1 MKKRIVALLLSAV
14 MAVGML
20 AGCGGGSD
28 KGAADQGAAAGQEAS
43 GSEQKES
50 ADAGA
55 ETETPVSDE
64 KIDVLNQSETMRM
77 TVVCLQGYTQPDSQI
92 EQWLEERYNLDI
104 TVVALPG
111 WSDATA
117 KITLLMT
124 DETQRPDIIWWW
136 NMEEDFVKW
145 VDAGLLVD
153 VAPYMEKYT
162 VMRDYYNDV
171 DPTVLFYAASDDG
184 AIYRIPG
191 DVAEPCC
198 ETLWIR
204 QDWLDNLGLQVPT
217 TLDEL
222 EDVLYAF
229 TNDDPD
235 GNGVKD
241 TYGLGGDGYDIRSF
255 WPWIQGSGEGYGKD
269 GFVRKADGTYVYGAA
284 TEDRRIWLERVAKLY
299 ADGVITPNIITDT
312 DRDEEMANGG
322 FGVTHSWVNYNNP
335 SNGTMKSFY
344 ATNPDAKWVPIDM
357 VKGDNGNP
365 QDNPCSVPAW
375 CYFGITNV
383 CSDPERAY
391 AIWDDMAQPENYVHR
406 RFGVEGEH
414 YKDNGDGTYEFII
427 TGDSEENNTQ
437 NIGIKLFQD
446 LFARKD
452 EYNIDNSK
460 ETSELFEK
468 VIANSRDAAKM
479 LVEKKN
485 PAAYVVNNELGTD
498 VGDISK
504 EYMWSVIGGSKS
516 VDSWDSYIKDLED
529 AGLLEMTDEMTALQN
544 EQSAQ
549 LEEYLKTHGN

>member
-20 AGCGGGSD
+20 AGCGGSG
-28 KGAADQGAAAGQEAS
+28 KGAADQGSSSGQEAS
-43 GSEQKES
+43 GSQQGG
-50 ADAGA
+50 AGS
-55 ETETPVSDE
+55 ETPVSDE

-104 TVVALPG
+104 SVVALPG
-111 WSDATA
+111 WSDAVA

-153 VAPYMEKYT
+153 VSPYMEKYT
-162 VMRDYYNDV
+162 VMRDYYDGI
-171 DPTVLFYAASDDG
+171 DPAILFYAASEGG

-191 DVAEPCC
+191 DVAEACC

-204 QDWLDNLGLQVPT
+204 QDWLDNLGLEVPT

-241 TYGLGGDGYDIRSF
+241 TYGLGGDGYDIRTF
-255 WPWIQGSGEGYGKD
+255 WPWIQGSGEGLGGD
-269 GFVRKADGTYVYGAA
+269 GFKVKDDGTYVFGAA
-284 TEDRRIWLERVAKLY
+284 TEDRKIWLERVAKLY

-322 FGVTHSWVNYNNP
+322 FGVTYNWVNYNNP
-335 SNGTMKSFY
+335 TNATMKSFY

-357 VKGDNGNP
+357 VAGDNNNP
-365 QDNPCSVPAW
+365 QDDPATVAAW

-391 AIWDDMAQPENYVHR
+391 AIWDDMAQPENYLHR

-414 YKDNGDGTYEFII
+414 YKDNGDGTYEII
-427 TGDSEENNTQ
+427 ISGDSEENNAQ

-446 LFARKD
+446 LFSRKD
-452 EYNIDNSK
+452 EYNIENSK
-460 ETSELFEK
+460 ETADLFEK
-468 VIANSRDAAKM
+468 VAANSRDAFKN

-485 PAAYVVNNELGTD
+485 PAAYEVNDELGTD
-498 VGDISK
+498 VGDIAQ

-516 VDSWDSYIKDLED
+516 VDSWDSYISDMEN
-529 AGLLEMTDEMTALQN
+529 AGLGQIMDELTKLHGAQM
-544 EQSAQ
+544 EQY
-549 LEEYLKTHGN
+549 EEYMAAHGK

>member
-1 MKKRIVALLLSAV
+1 MKKKVIALLLAAA
-14 MAVGML
+14 MTVGML
-20 AGCGGGSD
+20 AGCGGKSNSGSD
-28 KGAADQGAAAGQEAS
+28 SAAGSDSSSSAEQGES
-43 GSEQKES
+43 TGS
-50 ADAGA
+50 
-55 ETETPVSDE
+55 ETPVSDE

-92 EQWLEERYNLDI
+92 EHWLEERYNLDI

-111 WSDATA
+111 WSDAVA

-153 VAPYMEKYT
+153 VSPYMDKYT
-162 VMRDYYNDV
+162 VMRDYYNGI
-171 DPTVLFYAASDDG
+171 DPAILFYASSDDG
-184 AIYRIPG
+184 SIYRIPG

-204 QDWLDNLGLQVPT
+204 QDWLDNLNLEVPT

-241 TYGLGGDGYDIRSF
+241 TYGLGGDGYDIRAF
-255 WPWIQGSGEGYGKD
+255 WPWIQGSGDGLGAD
-269 GFVRKADGTYVYGAA
+269 GFKLADDGTYVFGAA
-284 TEDRRIWLERVAKLY
+284 TQDRKIWLERVAKLY

-322 FGVTHSWVNYNNP
+322 FGVTYSWVNYNNP
-335 SNGTMKSFY
+335 TNGTMKSFY
-344 ATNPDAKWVPIDM
+344 STNPGAKWVPIDM
-357 VKGDNGNP
+357 VAGDNGNP
-365 QDNPCSVPAW
+365 QDNPCSVAAW

-391 AIWDDMAQPENYVHR
+391 AIWDDMAQPENYLHR

-414 YKDNGDGTYEFII
+414 YKDNGDGTYEFIV
-427 TGDSEENNTQ
+427 TGDSEENNAQ

-460 ETSELFEK
+460 ETSDLFAK
-468 VIANSRDAAKM
+468 VAEHSRDAAKHM
-479 LVEKKN
+479 VEKKN
-485 PAAYVVNNELGTD
+485 PAAYEVNNELGTD
-498 VGDISK
+498 VGDIAQ

-516 VDSWDSYIKDLED
+516 VDSWDSYIQDLED
-529 AGLLEMTDEMTALQN
+529 AGLQKILDELTELHG
-544 EQSAQ
+544 AQ
-549 LEEYLKTHGN
+549 MKQYEEYMAEHSN

>member
-1 MKKRIVALLLSAV
+1 MKKKVIALLLAAV
-14 MAVGML
+14 MTVGML
-20 AGCGGGSD
+20 AGCGGKSGSD
-28 KGAADQGAAAGQEAS
+28 SATGSDSSSSAEQGGS
-43 GSEQKES
+43 TGSE
-50 ADAGA
+50 
-55 ETETPVSDE
+55 TPISDE

-92 EQWLEERYNLDI
+92 EHWLEERYNLDI

-111 WSDATA
+111 WSDAVA

-153 VAPYMEKYT
+153 VSPYMDKYT
-162 VMRDYYNDV
+162 VMRDYYDGI
-171 DPTVLFYAASDDG
+171 DPAILFYASSDDG

-204 QDWLDNLGLQVPT
+204 QDWLDNLNLEVPK

-222 EDVLYAF
+222 DDVLYAF

-235 GNGVKD
+235 GNGVND
-241 TYGLGGDGYDIRSF
+241 TYGLGGDGYDIRAF
-255 WPWIQGSGEGYGKD
+255 WPWIQGSGDGLGAD
-269 GFVRKADGTYVYGAA
+269 GFKMADDGTYVFGAA
-284 TEDRRIWLERVAKLY
+284 TQDRKIWLERVAKLY

-322 FGVTHSWVNYNNP
+322 FGVTYSWVNYNNP
-335 SNGTMKSFY
+335 TNGTMRSFY
-344 ATNPDAKWVPIDM
+344 STNPDAKWVPIDM
-357 VKGDNGNP
+357 VAGDNGNP
-365 QDNPCSVPAW
+365 QDNPCSVAAW

-391 AIWDDMAQPENYVHR
+391 AIWDDMAQPENYLHR

-427 TGDSEENNTQ
+427 TGDSEENNAQ

-460 ETSELFEK
+460 ETSDLFAK
-468 VIANSRDAAKM
+468 VAEHSRDAAKHM
-479 LVEKKN
+479 VEKKN
-485 PAAYVVNNELGTD
+485 PAAYEVNNELGTD
-498 VGDISK
+498 VGDIAQ

-516 VDSWDSYIKDLED
+516 VDSWDSYVQDLED
-529 AGLLEMTDEMTALQN
+529 AGLQKILDELTELHG
-544 EQSAQ
+544 AQ
-549 LEEYLKTHGN
+549 MKQYDEYMAAHSN

>member
-1 MKKRIVALLLSAV
+1 MKKRVVALLLAAV
-14 MAVGML
+14 MTVGML
-20 AGCGGGSD
+20 AGCGGKSADGSSTGD
-28 KGAADQGAAAGQEAS
+28 SAATS
-43 GSEQKES
+43 GSEQGES
-50 ADAGA
+50 TEAQDASAPAD
-55 ETETPVSDE
+55 DE

-92 EQWLEERYNLDI
+92 EHWLEERYNLDI
-104 TVVALPG
+104 SVVALPG
-111 WSDATA
+111 WSDAVA

-145 VDAGLLVD
+145 VDAGLLVN
-153 VAPYMEKYT
+153 VAPYMDKYT
-162 VMRDYYNDV
+162 VMRDYYDNI
-171 DPTVLFYAASDDG
+171 DPSILFYASSDNG
-184 AIYRIPG
+184 EIYRIPG

-204 QDWLDNLGLQVPT
+204 QDWLDNLNLEVPK

-222 EDVLYAF
+222 ENVLYAF

-255 WPWIQGSGEGYGKD
+255 WPWIQGSGNGYGKD
-269 GFVRKADGTYVYGAA
+269 GYVKTKDGEYVYGAA
-284 TEDRRIWLERVAKLY
+284 TEDRKIWLERVAKLY

-322 FGVTHSWVNYNNP
+322 FGVTYSWINYNNP
-335 SNGTMKSFY
+335 TNGTMKSFY
-344 ATNPDAKWVPIDM
+344 STNPDAKWVPIEM
-357 VKGDNGNP
+357 VAGDNGNP

-391 AIWDDMAQPENYVHR
+391 AIWDDMAQPENYLHR

-414 YKDNGDGTYEFII
+414 YKDNGDGTYEFIV

-452 EYNIDNSK
+452 EYNIDNTK
-460 ETSELFEK
+460 ATSELFEK
-468 VIANSRDAAKM
+468 RIASSRDAAKM

-485 PAAYVVNNELGTD
+485 PAAYEVNNELGTD
-498 VGDISK
+498 VGDIAK

-516 VDSWDSYIKDLED
+516 VDSWDAYIKDLND
-529 AGLLEMTDEMTALQN
+529 AGLQDMTDEMTKLQN

-549 LEEYLKTHGN
+549 YDEYMAAHSN

>member
-1 MKKRIVALLLSAV
+1 MKKKVIALLLAAA
-14 MAVGML
+14 MTVGML
-20 AGCGGGSD
+20 AGCGGKSNSGSD
-28 KGAADQGAAAGQEAS
+28 SAAGSDSSSSAEQGES
-43 GSEQKES
+43 TGS
-50 ADAGA
+50 
-55 ETETPVSDE
+55 ETPVSDE

-92 EQWLEERYNLDI
+92 EHWLEERYNLDI

-111 WSDATA
+111 WSDAVA

-153 VAPYMEKYT
+153 VSPYMDKYT
-162 VMRDYYNDV
+162 VMRDYYDGI
-171 DPTVLFYAASDDG
+171 DPGILFYASSDDG
-184 AIYRIPG
+184 SIYRIPG

-204 QDWLDNLGLQVPT
+204 QDWLDNLNLEVPT

-235 GNGVKD
+235 GNGVND

-255 WPWIQGSGEGYGKD
+255 WPWIQGSGEGLGGDNFKLSN
-269 GFVRKADGTYVYGAA
+269 DGTYVYGPA
-284 TEDRRIWLERVAKLY
+284 TQDRKIWLERVAKLY

-322 FGVTHSWVNYNNP
+322 FGVTYSWVNYNNP
-335 SNGTMKSFY
+335 TNGTMKSFY
-344 ATNPDAKWVPIDM
+344 STNPGAKWVPIDM
-357 VKGDNGNP
+357 VAGDNGNP
-365 QDNPCSVPAW
+365 QDNPCSVAAW

-391 AIWDDMAQPENYVHR
+391 AIWDDMAQPENYLHR

-427 TGDSEENNTQ
+427 TGDSEENNAQ

-460 ETSELFEK
+460 ETSDLFAK
-468 VIANSRDAAKM
+468 VAEHSRDAAKHM
-479 LVEKKN
+479 VEKKN
-485 PAAYVVNNELGTD
+485 PAAYEVNNELGTD
-498 VGDISK
+498 VGDIAQ

-516 VDSWDSYIKDLED
+516 VDSWDSYIQDLED
-529 AGLLEMTDEMTALQN
+529 AGLQKILDELTELHG
-544 EQSAQ
+544 AQ
-549 LEEYLKTHGN
+549 MKQYDEYMAAHSN